1 MNRIPLF
8 PVFVFAVSLATFF
21 AGRASS
27 VKSEPAMVALAVVG
41 QTEGGDNRG
50 DLEPKQSGERVAG
63 QVVLR
68 ARLKSFADGPA
79 LALPLCHELENWSP
93 AEFSAFAAGEGELA
107 RLCELRMRNDWGND
121 SFRKTV
127 LGAVAER
134 WTQVDSSS
142 ALAWMDASIGSE
154 NKTTKVLAQELAKAS
169 YQSVFARIESLVAV
183 KSPLIA
189 PALEGFAMSHPE
201 RARAWF
207 QSLPESEFREDC
219 RVKLIQGLA
228 VSAPDDAVALVTAE
242 DPKAN
247 ARSLRAILAAADE
260 RGTASLWR
268 LGELMPDKSFREDII
283 RKTLEQAPEDA
294 CRMIREW
301 GIRSSSR
308 SAALNAWAVRS
319 PERALAFCQE
329 ISPKGWIKD
338 ASGIFKG
345 WAVRAPL
352 SAIAWIEAA
361 QLPVDSSD
369 ALFSDIT
376 SAWVATDP
384 RAAFAWLDAN
394 GSPGINRGAAK
405 AIATQLSAMG
415 RHDDAANGILALE
428 PDKMHEV
435 AMPILSGNTKADFQ
449 TRAAL
454 GMKISERT
462 GEVAAVQTALSG
474 WAAESPEKAL
484 DWVRT
489 AAEIKDRDSVMLSW
503 VTVNEGA
510 TFEEYRGWVHEI
522 SDPWKRARTADW
534 VMKQHASTFPHAAR
548 RWLESLEGLHPGYR
562 AYLMEIHK

>member
-1 MNRIPLF
+1 MD
-8 PVFVFAVSLATFF
+8 
-21 AGRASS
+21 AS
-27 VKSEPAMVALAVVG
+27 
-41 QTEGGDNRG
+41 N
-50 DLEPKQSGERVAG
+50 
-63 QVVLR
+63 
-68 ARLKSFADGPA
+68 
-79 LALPLCHELENWSP
+79 
-93 AEFSAFAAGEGELA
+93 
-107 RLCELRMRNDWGND
+107 
-121 SFRKTV
+121 
-127 LGAVAER
+127 
-134 WTQVDSSS
+134 
-142 ALAWMDASIGSE
+142 ALAWMDANIGSE
-154 NKTTKVLAQELAKAS
+154 NETKKVLAQELAKAS
-169 YQSVFARIESLVAV
+169 YESVFARIESLVAV

-189 PALEGFAMSHPE
+189 PALEGFAMSQPE

-207 QSLPESEFREDC
+207 QSLPESEFREQC
-219 RVKLIQGLA
+219 RVKLIEGLA
-228 VSAPDDAVALVTAE
+228 VSAPDDAVAFVTAE

-268 LGELMPDKSFREDII
+268 LGELLPDKSFREDII

-329 ISPKGWIKD
+329 VWPKGWIKD

-345 WAVRAPL
+345 WAVREPHA
-352 SAIAWIEAA
+352 AIAWIEAA
-361 QLPVDSSD
+361 HLPVDASD

-376 SAWVATDP
+376 SAWVGTDP
-384 RAAFAWLDAN
+384 SAAFAWLDAN
-394 GSPGINRGAAK
+394 GSPSIKRGAAK

-415 RHDDAANGILALE
+415 HHDEAEERILALA
-428 PDKMHEV
+428 PDKMNEV
-435 AMPILSGNTKADFQ
+435 AMPILTGNTKADFQ

-454 GMKISERT
+454 GLKITERT

-503 VTVNEGA
+503 VTVNDGA
-510 TFEEYRGWVHEI
+510 TFEEYRGWIHEI
-522 SDPWKRARTADW
+522 ADPWKRARTADW
-534 VMKQHASTFPHAAR
+534 VMEQHASTFPHAAR

-562 AYLMEIHK
+562 AYLMEVHK